1 MSSSTGSRH
10 DRPAFGILVPLDGS
24 ELAAHAM
31 PVAEELARQLGGELQ
46 LVQVLPFPVMP
57 YMATA
62 QYMPGEIYDEVA
74 AEQVSLAQENLERA
88 AATAR
93 EHGVS
98 RVKIYIERGDTAA
111 TLLKMTVSLGSR
123 LVVMTT
129 HGRTGL
135 SRLVLGS
142 IADRMVR
149 GGSVPVLLIRSFP
162 TGKTGTAAADLR
174 RVLVPLDGSSLAEK
188 ALDITLE
195 LAGSV
200 LHEITLLRVVDQR
213 DGSDALHQADAY
225 LQIVRDRIV
234 GLLSGRDCSVIC
246 RMLAGSPAE
255 CITDS
260 AEAGEGM
267 VIMAT
272 HGEAGIGRWTIGTTT
287 DRILRDG
294 RSPLLM
300 LVHPAYD

>member
-1 MSSSTGSRH
+1 MSPSTGSRN

-24 ELAAHAM
+24 ELAARAM

-62 QYMPGEIYDEVA
+62 QYMPGEIYDEIA
-74 AEQVSLAQENLERA
+74 GEQVGLAQKNLERF

-98 RVKIYIERGDTAA
+98 KVSIYIERGETAA
-111 TLLKMTVSLGSR
+111 TLLEMTVSLGSR

-135 SRLVLGS
+135 SRFVLGS
-142 IADRMVR
+142 VADRLVR
-149 GGSVPVLLIRSFP
+149 GGAVPVVLVRSFP
-162 TGKTGTAAADLR
+162 TGGPSADLK

-188 ALDITLE
+188 ALDFTLE
-195 LAGSV
+195 LAGAV
-200 LHEITLLRVVDQR
+200 VHEITLLTVVDPR
-213 DGSDALHQADAY
+213 HASDALPQAEAY
-225 LQIVRDRIV
+225 LQVVRDRSI
-234 GLLSGRDCSVIC
+234 GPLSGRDCQVIC
-246 RMLAGSPAE
+246 RVLPGSPADLIIE
-255 CITDS
+255 S
-260 AEAGEGM
+260 AEADGKV
-267 VIMAT
+267 VIMTT
-272 HGEAGIGRWTIGTTT
+272 HAEAGIGRLTVGSTT
-287 DRILRDG
+287 DRVLRDG

-300 LVHPAYD
+300 LVHAARD